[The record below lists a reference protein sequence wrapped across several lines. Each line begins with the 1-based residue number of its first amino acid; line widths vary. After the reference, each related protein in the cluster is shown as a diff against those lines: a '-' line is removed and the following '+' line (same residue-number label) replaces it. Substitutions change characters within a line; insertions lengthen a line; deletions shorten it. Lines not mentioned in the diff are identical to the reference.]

1 MMKDK
6 LYKTNRKA
14 SFYRLRNAFITI
26 VFLAVG
32 AAVITLPYR
41 YVSEAI
47 NAYQEKK
54 EAESSETL
62 VSENEIVDDET
73 N

>member
-6 LYKTNRKA
+6 LIKTNRKA
-14 SFYRLRNAFITI
+14 SFYRLRNAFLTI

-32 AAVITLPYR
+32 AAIITLPYR

-54 EAESSETL
+54 DADSSENVVTE
-62 VSENEIVDDET
+62 VNASNDEQ